1 MIIPRA
7 VLTQPSGM
15 FTLLDY
21 CFEASAAINTTTFY
35 HTDCTSSDIDR
46 RYISATFTHLCVIVS
61 NVKKSFVKLFDSFQQ
76 LFLTESSSMRVK
88 KHRVTDRRE
97 GTRLR
102 SRSGRRQ
109 AKQIEGGRDFIISVF
124 GDQMQN

>member
-15 FTLLDY
+15 FTLFDY
-21 CFEASAAINTTTFY
+21 CFEASTAINTTTFY
-35 HTDCTSSDIDR
+35 HTDCTPSDNDR

-61 NVKKSFVKLFDSFQQ
+61 DVKKSFVKLFDSFQQ

-88 KHRVTDRRE
+88 RHRGSVTTETGKNRW
-97 GTRLR
+97 
-102 SRSGRRQ
+102 
-109 AKQIEGGRDFIISVF
+109 KNSVF